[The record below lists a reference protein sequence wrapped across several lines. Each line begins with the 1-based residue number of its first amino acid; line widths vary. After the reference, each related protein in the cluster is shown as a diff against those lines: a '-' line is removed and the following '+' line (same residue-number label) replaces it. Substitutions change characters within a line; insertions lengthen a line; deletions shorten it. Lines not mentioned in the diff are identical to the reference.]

1 MIRLKTLLLTENQM
15 TKSDFNQIGNVLRDP
30 VKAKQIHDLLI
41 QMFPKQKELLDYNY
55 KNDSYAEF
63 KRFIFNIDK
72 FKLEEPVSI
81 NHTDLKLDP
90 QVMKD
95 REKKYQDYIDGKVDK
110 YFRDTDS
117 DPRNV
122 DLSKMPPITIDS
134 NGEVMDGNHRAFLA
148 IKQQKPLKAYKI
160 VNSINTNPNVAKIL
174 QIIGRNSQTQNID
187 IIVNYAEVDLNYSNM
202 SIQKSGVLDSQFV
215 EETLGDIEAYIEDNN
230 IDGGSRFDIT
240 RMVSDIKFDCS
251 ININN
256 DEIDITIMLDA
267 DGDVISIDIQDDDIA
282 DKYGINDQWIQ
293 EYLSKQGL

>member
-1 MIRLKTLLLTENQM
+1 MGRAGGNRLTLE
-15 TKSDFNQIGNVLRDP
+15 
-30 VKAKQIHDLLI
+30 
-41 QMFPKQKELLDYNY
+41 QKELLDYNY

-72 FKLEEPVSI
+72 SKLEGPLSV
-81 NHTDLKLDP
+81 NYVDLKLDP
-90 QVMKD
+90 QLIND
-95 REKKYQDYIDGKVDK
+95 REKKYQDYINGKVDK

-187 IIVNYAEVDLNYSNM
+187 IVVNYVEVDLNYSNM
-202 SIQKSGVLDSQFV
+202 SIQNSGVLDSQFV

-230 IDGGSRFDIT
+230 IDGGSRFDVT
-240 RMVSDIKFDCS
+240 RIVSDIKFDCS

-256 DEIDITIMLDA
+256 DEIDITLMLDT
-267 DGDVISIDIQDDDIA
+267 DGDVISIDIQDDIIA

-293 EYLSKQGL
+293 EYLNKQGL

>member
-1 MIRLKTLLLTENQM
+1 MIRLKTLLLTENEM
-15 TKSDFNQIGNVLRDP
+15 S
-30 VKAKQIHDLLI
+30 
-41 QMFPKQKELLDYNY
+41 
-55 KNDSYAEF
+55 
-63 KRFIFNIDK
+63 
-72 FKLEEPVSI
+72 
-81 NHTDLKLDP
+81 
-90 QVMKD
+90 
-95 REKKYQDYIDGKVDK
+95 
-110 YFRDTDS
+110 
-117 DPRNV
+117 
-122 DLSKMPPITIDS
+122 
-134 NGEVMDGNHRAFLA
+134 
-148 IKQQKPLKAYKI
+148 
-160 VNSINTNPNVAKIL
+160 
-174 QIIGRNSQTQNID
+174 QNID
-187 IIVNYAEVDLNYSNM
+187 IIVNYVEVDLNYSNM